1 MTDSNLVCLYG
12 CNIYISVQKPTCKV
26 SPMNKNL
33 SSLCVRPGMTG
44 LDNLGNTCFMNSVLQ
59 ALSNTTEF
67 RDYFLGKIY
76 YDTIS
81 YTRICIHVA
90 PPYHI
95 ILYTCPRPPSSGTT
109 SWVRSYLTHH
119 TFCSSF
125 AQYKDVLLYELKLLI

>member
-1 MTDSNLVCLYG
+1 MTDSNL
-12 CNIYISVQKPTCKV
+12 NIYISVQKPTCKV

>member
-1 MTDSNLVCLYG
+1 MICVS
-12 CNIYISVQKPTCKV
+12 IQKPTCKV

-76 YDTIS
+76 YHCITYV
-81 YTRICIHVA
+81 YTHVA
-90 PPYHI
+90 PPVSHNI
-95 ILYTCPRPPSSGTT
+95 IYICNTT
-109 SWVRSYLTHH
+109 EFMDNFLSKV
-119 TFCSSF
+119 
-125 AQYKDVLLYELKLLI
+125 